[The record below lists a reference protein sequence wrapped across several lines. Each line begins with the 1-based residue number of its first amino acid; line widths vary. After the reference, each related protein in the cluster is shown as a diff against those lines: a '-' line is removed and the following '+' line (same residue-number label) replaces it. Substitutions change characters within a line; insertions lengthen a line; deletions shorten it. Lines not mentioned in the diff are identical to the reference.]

1 MVREDA
7 MSGWDKKE
15 AKESNVQAVDFTQ
28 AKTATKYLPKGAN
41 WYDFWTEK
49 YYRGGQDVTIST
61 TFDQGPMFVRAGS
74 ILPLAPVMQYAEESQ
89 WNDLDII
96 VYPGADATFTLYEDE
111 GDNYNYEKGQY
122 STITFTWNNTKR
134 QLTIGQRQGSFK
146 DMLKERKFNV
156 RIVGTEGTQTVAY
169 NGQEMT
175 L

>member
-1 MVREDA
+1 M
-7 MSGWDKKE
+7 G
-15 AKESNVQAVDFTQ
+15 
-28 AKTATKYLPKGAN
+28 
-41 WYDFWTEK
+41 
-49 YYRGGQDVTIST
+49 
-61 TFDQGPMFVRAGS
+61 RAHLGLS
-74 ILPLAPVMQYAEESQ
+74 LAGRVQYAEESQ

-122 STITFTWNNTKR
+122 STITFTWNNAKR